1 MEKRQIITSIND
13 KVINKVTFKYPE
25 LINSNAEELIRKEY
39 NDILAL
45 KEELLNTRDRVR
57 ALEKELEEKEEVFR
71 NKQEWFVLEFG
82 TKTKEYITRESGI
95 VHNGDLVYHYS

>member
-45 KEELLNTRDRVR
+45 KEELLNTRDKVR